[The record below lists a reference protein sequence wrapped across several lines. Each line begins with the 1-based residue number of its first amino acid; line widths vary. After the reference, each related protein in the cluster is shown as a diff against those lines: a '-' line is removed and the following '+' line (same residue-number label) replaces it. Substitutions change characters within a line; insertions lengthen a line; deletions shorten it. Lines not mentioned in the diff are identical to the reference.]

1 MNMSILVEYLSEL
14 SEILPHKISRSQE
27 AADTTVRCQ
36 RSIAR
41 AYSKSSTC
49 TPRPARI
56 HYLIKLN
63 FELYKL
69 RTANA
74 AKSKYTTRL
83 ETIITT
89 MLCHA
94 MQNEK
99 FQTRASGQLSNHAT
113 RDSVPGA
120 ATNFDREIKQKIVFF
135 VHF

>member
-1 MNMSILVEYLSEL
+1 MNMSIHVEYLSEL

-27 AADTTVRCQ
+27 AAAADTTVRCQ

-89 MLCHA
+89 MQCHA
-94 MQNEK
+94 
-99 FQTRASGQLSNHAT
+99 TRASGQLSNQSNHAT